1 LTSEIVDWSHFMT
14 WKRFLRTCAA
24 VLACVSLVGASSFG
38 QAPAQP
44 QQPTFR
50 TEANYVRVD
59 VYPTANGLPVDDLR
73 QDEFQVLED
82 GVPQKIEQFERVVI
96 RGNLPQEARR
106 EPETVA
112 SSRAMLADP
121 RARVFVLFLDTLHVE
136 QSASRTIRKPLVEM
150 LQSVIGPD
158 DLVAVMTPFTSAADV
173 TFARRTTIL
182 EGLLERSWWGVRDA
196 LTAAD
201 PVEDRYRQCYPADPR
216 SQRTTSEIAQEMID
230 RRRERTTLEAVENL
244 VLFLRNVREERKA
257 IITVT
262 DGWILFRPNAALTRA
277 VDSRPPTLPPITVD
291 PRNGRLTTSDTT
303 QTFAGSQ
310 SQCEQDRI
318 ALSQLDDEAQFE
330 RLLDQANRANASF
343 YPVDPRGLVAFD
355 SAIGPDP
362 PPGLQVDSARL
373 RQRSTSLRTLAVDTD
388 GIAVVGTND
397 ISRGL
402 KRVVDD
408 LSSYYL
414 LGYYSTNTKLDGK
427 FRSISVR
434 TKRSGVQIR
443 ARRGYL
449 AATQASLSA
458 RAAQSAGPPATAASA
473 GAASVAAVA
482 AVNSLA
488 RLARD
493 EPLKVQVASS
503 WSSADALM
511 VWVVGEVAGTEALT
525 GGAEA
530 SVTLVAD
537 GAPAFSTRVRL
548 EPGSRVFRTVLTPA
562 ARAPGEYQLRVRVT
576 GGGLTATLNDVASL
590 AVAASPDSSGALLAR
605 RGAAAN
611 SRSVATADARFRRN
625 ERLVIELP
633 IRAPNA
639 PVARLLDRAGTPLTI
654 PIAEN
659 DRDEADGSR
668 WHTAEITLA
677 PLAPGDYLVEFATGS
692 GDGQKRSLVPFRIVR

>member
-1 LTSEIVDWSHFMT
+1 MVA
-14 WKRFLRTCAA
+14 WKRSVRTCAS
-24 VLACVSLVGASSFG
+24 VLAGVAMVGASGSG

-59 VYPTANGLPVDDLR
+59 VYPTVNGVPVDDLR
-73 QDEFQVLED
+73 QDEFQILED

-121 RARVFVLFLDTLHVE
+121 RARVFVLFLDTPHVE
-136 QSASRTIRKPLVEM
+136 QSASRTIRTPLIEM
-150 LQSVIGPD
+150 LQRLIGPD
-158 DLVAVMTPFTSAADV
+158 DLVAVMTPYMSVADV

-182 EGLLERSWWGVRDA
+182 EGLLERAWWGTRDA
-196 LTAAD
+196 TVLKD
-201 PVEDRYRQCYPADPR
+201 PVEEQYRLCYPGDGR
-216 SQRTTSEIAQEMID
+216 SMRAISEVAQEMID
-230 RRRERTTLEAVENL
+230 RRREKMTLDALDNL
-244 VLFLRNVREERKA
+244 VLFLQSTREERKA

-262 DGWILFRPNAALTRA
+262 DGWILFRPNPALTRA
-277 VDSRPPTLPPITVD
+277 VDDRPPSLPPIAVD
-291 PRNGRLTTSDTT
+291 PRNGRLTTKDTT
-303 QTFAGSQ
+303 PTLAGSQ

-318 ALSQLDDEAQFE
+318 MLSQLDDEFQFE

-343 YPVDPRGLVAFD
+343 YPIDPRGLTVFD
-355 SAIGPDP
+355 SPIGPDP
-362 PPGLQVDSARL
+362 PPGLQVDNARL
-373 RQRSTSLRTLAVDTD
+373 RQRSVSLRTLAASTD
-388 GIAVVGTND
+388 GIAVVNTND

-427 FRSISVR
+427 FRSIAVR
-434 TKRSGVQIR
+434 TKRPGVQIR

-449 AATQASLSA
+449 AASQASLSA
-458 RAAQSAGPPATAASA
+458 RVPQSATPQAKAASA
-473 GAASVAAVA
+473 DAASVAAVA
-482 AVNSLA
+482 AVGSLA
-488 RLARD
+488 KLARD
-493 EPLKVQVASS
+493 EPLKLQAASS
-503 WSSADALM
+503 WTSTGALM
-511 VWVVGEVAGTEALT
+511 VWVVGELAGTEALT

-530 SVTLVAD
+530 SVTLVSD
-537 GAPAFSTRVRL
+537 GAAASSTRVQL
-548 EPGSRVFRTVLTPA
+548 EAGSRVFRAVLTPA
-562 ARAPGEYQLRVRVT
+562 VPTAGEYQLRVRVT
-576 GGGLTATLNDVASL
+576 GSGLNSPLNNVAPL
-590 AVAASPDSSGALLAR
+590 TVAASPDSSGALLAR

-611 SRSVATADARFRRN
+611 NRSVVTADARFRRS
-625 ERLVIELP
+625 ERLVVELP
-633 IRAPNA
+633 IRTPDA

-668 WHTAEITLA
+668 WHTAEIALA
-677 PLAPGDYLVEFATGS
+677 PLAPGDYLVEFATSS
-692 GDGQKRSLVPFRIVR
+692 GDGQKRALVPFRVVR

>member
-1 LTSEIVDWSHFMT
+1 MVGGF
-14 WKRFLRTCAA
+14 
-24 VLACVSLVGASSFG
+24 VSG
-38 QAPAQP
+38 QAPDQP

-59 VYPTANGLPVDDLR
+59 VYPTIKGVPVDDLR
-73 QDEFQVLED
+73 ADELQILED

-112 SSRAMLADP
+112 DSRAMLADP

-136 QSASRTIRKPLVEM
+136 QSASRSIRKPLLEM
-150 LQSVIGPD
+150 LQRLIGPD
-158 DLVAVMTPFTSAADV
+158 DLVAVMTPRMSVADV

-182 EGLLERSWWGVRDA
+182 EGQLDRAWWGVRDSSI
-196 LTAAD
+196 TND
-201 PVEDRYRQCYPADPR
+201 PVEEQYRQCYPADPR
-216 SQRTTSEIAQEMID
+216 SQRTTSEVAQEMID
-230 RRRERTTLEAVENL
+230 RRREKMTLEALENL
-244 VLFLRNVREERKA
+244 ALFLRNVREERKA
-257 IITVT
+257 IVTVT
-262 DGWILFRPNAALTRA
+262 DGWILFRPNPSLTRA
-277 VDSRPPTLPPITVD
+277 VDDRPPALPPITVD
-291 PRNGRLTTSDTT
+291 PRNGRLTTKDTT

-318 ALSQLDDEAQFE
+318 GLSQLDDQLQFE

-355 SAIGPDP
+355 SPIGPDP
-362 PPGLQVDSARL
+362 PPGLQADSARL

-388 GIAVVGTND
+388 GTAVVGTNE

-427 FRSISVR
+427 FRSIAVR
-434 TKRSGVQIR
+434 TKRPGVQIR

-449 AATQASLSA
+449 AATQASLST
-458 RAAQSAGPPATAASA
+458 RAPQSAAPQA
-473 GAASVAAVA
+473 GAVSANAATVAAA
-482 AVNSLA
+482 AAIGSLA
-488 RLARD
+488 KLARD
-493 EPLKVQVASS
+493 EPLKVQAASGWTS
-503 WSSADALM
+503 KDALT
-511 VWVVGEVAGTEALT
+511 VWVVGELAGTETLT

-530 SVTLVAD
+530 SVTLVSD
-537 GAPAFSTRVRL
+537 GAPASSTRVQL
-548 EPGSRVFRTVLTPA
+548 EPGSRVFRAVLAPA
-562 ARAPGEYQLRVRVT
+562 VKAPGEYQLRVRVT
-576 GGGLTATLNDVASL
+576 GGGLNSPLNNVAPL
-590 AVAASPDSSGALLAR
+590 AVAASPDSSGALLSR
-605 RGAAAN
+605 RGAPAN
-611 SRSVATADARFRRN
+611 SRSVVTADARFRRS
-625 ERLVIELP
+625 ERLVVELP

-654 PIAEN
+654 PIAEA

-668 WHTAEITLA
+668 WHAAEITLA
-677 PLAPGDYLVEFATGS
+677 PLAPGDYLVEFTTGS
-692 GDGQKRSLVPFRIVR
+692 GDGSKRSLVPFRVVR

>member
-1 LTSEIVDWSHFMT
+1 MVA
-14 WKRFLRTCAA
+14 WKRTLRTCVALLAGVA
-24 VLACVSLVGASSFG
+24 VVGGFVSG
-38 QAPAQP
+38 QAPDQP

-59 VYPTANGLPVDDLR
+59 VYPTIKGVPVDDLR
-73 QDEFQVLED
+73 ADELQILED
-82 GVPQKIEQFERVVI
+82 RVPQKIEQFERVVI

-112 SSRAMLADP
+112 DSRAMLADP

-136 QSASRTIRKPLVEM
+136 QSASRSIRKPLLEM
-150 LQSVIGPD
+150 LQRLIGPD
-158 DLVAVMTPFTSAADV
+158 DLVAVMTPRMSVADV

-182 EGLLERSWWGVRDA
+182 EGQLDRAWWGVRDSSI
-196 LTAAD
+196 TND
-201 PVEDRYRQCYPADPR
+201 PVEDQYRRCYPADPR
-216 SQRTTSEIAQEMID
+216 SLRTTSEIAQEMID
-230 RRRERTTLEAVENL
+230 RRRERMTLEALENL

-257 IITVT
+257 IVTVT
-262 DGWILFRPNAALTRA
+262 DGWILFRPNNALTRA
-277 VDSRPPTLPPITVD
+277 VDNSPPALPPITVD
-291 PRNGRLTTSDTT
+291 PRNGRLTTKEPT
-303 QTFAGSQ
+303 QTFEGSQ

-318 ALSQLDDEAQFE
+318 ALSQLDDEFQFE

-362 PPGLQVDSARL
+362 PPGLQADSARL

-388 GIAVVGTND
+388 GTAVVGTNE

-427 FRSISVR
+427 FRSIAVR
-434 TKRSGVQIR
+434 TKRPGVQIR

-458 RAAQSAGPPATAASA
+458 RAPQSAASQAGSASA
-473 GAASVAAVA
+473 NAATVAAA
-482 AVNSLA
+482 AAIGSLA
-488 RLARD
+488 KLARD
-493 EPLKVQVASS
+493 EPLKVQAASGWTS
-503 WSSADALM
+503 KDALT
-511 VWVVGEVAGTEALT
+511 VWVVGELAGTETLT

-530 SVTLVAD
+530 SVTLVSD
-537 GAPAFSTRVRL
+537 GAPASSTRVQL
-548 EPGSRVFRTVLTPA
+548 EPGSRVFRAVLAPA
-562 ARAPGEYQLRVRVT
+562 VKAPGEFQLRVRVT
-576 GGGLTATLNDVASL
+576 GGGLNSPLNNVAPL
-590 AVAASPDSSGALLAR
+590 AVVASPDSSGALLAR
-605 RGAAAN
+605 RGAPAN
-611 SRSVATADARFRRN
+611 SRSVVTADARFRRS
-625 ERLVIELP
+625 ERLVVELP

-654 PIAEN
+654 PIAEA

-668 WHTAEITLA
+668 WHAAEITLA
-677 PLAPGDYLVEFATGS
+677 PLAPGDYLVEFTTGS
-692 GDGQKRSLVPFRIVR
+692 GDGSKRSLVPFRVVR